1 MKLSAIR
8 QPASV
13 LPTPLLLVVIF
24 AIASATVSPY
34 EKSVEEWRQKY
45 EAKLRADDGWLTVS
59 GLFWMHE
66 GENRFGSAPDNDVVL
81 PSPVP
86 PAAGHFDLHAG
97 KTTVHVNSG
106 VPITMGGKPVET
118 AELRPDSKTDRLVI
132 GDLTFFVH
140 ASAGRYGIR
149 LKDKNSKLRKDF
161 LGLHW
166 FPVDEAYRVNARFVP
181 YESAREVEIET
192 ILGDHDKTRLVG
204 YVTFSLGGKEIR
216 LDAEEDD
223 DTHGLF
229 IVFRDLTSKKDTYPA
244 ARFLDTDIPSNGT
257 VELDFNKA
265 YNPPCAYN
273 PYATCPLPTPGNRLQ
288 IELPVGEK
296 RYHQ

>member
-1 MKLSAIR
+1 MAFSPARQVASPLGPLMLLLFLCAISAAELSAY
-8 QPASV
+8 Q
-13 LPTPLLLVVIF
+13 
-24 AIASATVSPY
+24 
-34 EKSVEEWRQKY
+34 KSVEEWRQKY

-66 GENRFGSAPDNDVVL
+66 GENRFGSAAGNDVVL

-86 PAAGHFDLHAG
+86 LEAGRFDLHAG
-97 KTTVHVNSG
+97 KITVHVNPG
-106 VPITMGGKPVET
+106 VPITMGGKPVQT

-140 ASAGRYGIR
+140 ESAGRYGIR
-149 LKDKNSKLRKDF
+149 LKDKNSQLRKDF
-161 LGLHW
+161 LGLRW

-181 YESAREVEIET
+181 YQSPREVEIET
-192 ILGDHDKTRLVG
+192 ILGDHDKTKLVG
-204 YVTFSLGGKEIR
+204 YVTFPLAGKEYR
-216 LDAEEDD
+216 LDAEQDD

-244 ARFLDTDIPSNGT
+244 ARFLDTDIPGNGT

-273 PYATCPLPTPGNRLQ
+273 PYATCPLPTPGNRLP

>member
-1 MKLSAIR
+1 MTVPPAR
-8 QPASV
+8 QLIGMFYRLLIIMILFAMAAAEV
-13 LPTPLLLVVIF
+13 PT
-24 AIASATVSPY
+24 Y
-34 EKSVEEWRQKY
+34 QKSVEEWRQKY

-66 GENRFGSAPDNDVVL
+66 GENRFGSAPGNDVVL
-81 PSPVP
+81 PAPVP
-86 PAAGHFDLHAG
+86 PAAGRFDLHAG
-97 KTTVHVNSG
+97 KTTVHVNPG
-106 VPITMGGKPVET
+106 VPITMGGKAVET

-140 ASAGRYGIR
+140 ESAGRYGIR
-149 LKDKNSKLRKDF
+149 LKDKNSQLRKDF

-166 FPVDEAYRVNARFVP
+166 FPVDQAYRVDARFVP
-181 YESAREVEIET
+181 YQSPREVEIET
-192 ILGDHDKTRLVG
+192 ILGDHDKTKLVG
-204 YVTFSLGGKEIR
+204 YVTFSLGGKEYR
-216 LDAEEDD
+216 LDAEQDD
-223 DTHGLF
+223 NTNGLF

-244 ARFLDTDIPSNGT
+244 ARFLDTDTPSNGT

-288 IELPVGEK
+288 IEIPVGEK

>member
-1 MKLSAIR
+1 MILKSCTAL
-8 QPASV
+8 ASSV
-13 LPTPLLLVVIF
+13 AALLVFLGAADV
-24 AIASATVSPY
+24 AGY
-34 EKSVEEWRQKY
+34 QKSVEQWRQAY
-45 EAKLRADDGWLTVS
+45 EAKLKADDGWLTVS

-66 GENRFGSAPDNDVVL
+66 GDNRFGSAPGNDVVL
-81 PSPVP
+81 AFP
-86 PAAGHFDLHAG
+86 PMPANAGRFELHAG
-97 KTTVHVNSG
+97 KTMVHVNPG
-106 VPITMGGKPVET
+106 VPITLGGKPVET
-118 AELRPDSKTDRLVI
+118 AELRPDSKVDRLVI

-192 ILGDHDKTRLVG
+192 ILGDHDKTKLVG
-204 YVTFSLGGKEIR
+204 YVTFSLGGKEYR

-244 ARFLDTDIPSNGT
+244 ARFLDTAPPSNGT

>member
-1 MKLSAIR
+1 MIFSAR
-8 QPASV
+8 QVAA
-13 LPTPLLLVVIF
+13 TGPLLLLLSFLF
-24 AIASATVSPY
+24 ALGAATVSPY

-106 VPITMGGKPVET
+106 VPITMAGKPVET
-118 AELRPDSKTDRLVI
+118 AELRPDSKTDRLLI

-166 FPVDEAYRVNARFVP
+166 FPVDEA
-181 YESAREVEIET
+181 
-192 ILGDHDKTRLVG
+192 
-204 YVTFSLGGKEIR
+204 
-216 LDAEEDD
+216 
-223 DTHGLF
+223 
-229 IVFRDLTSKKDTYPA
+229 
-244 ARFLDTDIPSNGT
+244 
-257 VELDFNKA
+257 
-265 YNPPCAYN
+265 
-273 PYATCPLPTPGNRLQ
+273 
-288 IELPVGEK
+288 
-296 RYHQ
+296 